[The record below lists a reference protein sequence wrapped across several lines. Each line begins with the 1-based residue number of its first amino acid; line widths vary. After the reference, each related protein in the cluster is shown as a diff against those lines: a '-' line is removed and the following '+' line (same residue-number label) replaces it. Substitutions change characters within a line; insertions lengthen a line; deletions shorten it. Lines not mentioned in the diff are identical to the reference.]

1 MIDINKEAEEY
12 GWRIKTNTFSD
23 PVKANDLANSAI
35 QDFIAGHNSKATQA
49 KVLQA
54 QINILLKYQQKLGG
68 YEPISGALKQE
79 IQLDIYELQQQLEQL
94 KNGK

>member
-35 QDFIAGHNSKATQA
+35 QDFVAGHNSKATQA
-49 KVLQA
+49 KIIQG
-54 QINILLKYQQKLGG
+54 QIDVLLKYQQKLGG
-68 YEPISGALKQE
+68 YEPLTGALKQN
-79 IQLDIYELQQQLEQL
+79 IQLDIYELQKQLKQLEDE
-94 KNGK
+94 N

>member
-54 QINILLKYQQKLGG
+54 KIDVLTEHRNSETIYWLDSSIKL
-68 YEPISGALKQE
+68 
-79 IQLDIYELQQQLEQL
+79 LQQQLEKL
-94 KNGK
+94 ENGNKI

>member
-12 GWRIKTNTFSD
+12 SKSSLLNR
-23 PVKANDLANSAI
+23 KAAKH
-35 QDFIAGHNSKATQA
+35 FIAGHNSKATQA

-68 YEPISGALKQE
+68 YEPLGGALKQE
-79 IQLDIYELQQQLEQL
+79 IQLDIYEFQQRLKELE
-94 KNGK
+94 NGN